1 MILLIKPSA
10 NVCVFGDFAVHH
22 KDWLT
27 YSCGTN
33 ISGELCYDISISNK
47 LLRWVTFLLGS
58 QTVIL
63 TVLLFWLYFFLLILL
78 FVVQWLF
85 HHWEILI
92 MFFCQFPLT
101 FYHIHN
107 GISCFIALLMS
118 ILVLI
123 GMVFVI
129 IWETFHGRMS
139 LTSVLLLLVVN
150 FFSVFRLELMYI
162 SLIVCIRSSL
172 THLHGFQLLL
182 MLP

>member
-1 MILLIKPSA
+1 MCVSLETLPSIIRTGLPILVELIYLVNSVMIFLSQ
-10 NVCVFGDFAVHH
+10 
-22 KDWLT
+22 
-27 YSCGTN
+27 TN
-33 ISGELCYDISISNK
+33 

-107 GISCFIALLMS
+107 GISCFIALLMA